1 MEKGGLQH
9 LSVRGGWGIQH
20 KMPTMYY
27 LYPDPR
33 YTDRIAFQY
42 INGDTTLAVYHTQVT
57 PTDNSDL
64 KTPVS
69 TNMEFGVDVN
79 LYGIRANIAYYREN
93 LKDAFSTSKQVI
105 PFHWTRHKDLNFVT
119 KPETS
124 TGKSSMTAAK

>member
-1 MEKGGLQH
+1 MTIPLSKQQFFELSTGVRLSNISTDAADYDIMVDPRFNARVVLYDQKWKKGGLQH

-57 PTDNSDL
+57 PTDNP
-64 KTPVS
+64 T
-69 TNMEFGVDVN
+69 
-79 LYGIRANIAYYREN
+79 
-93 LKDAFSTSKQVI
+93 
-105 PFHWTRHKDLNFVT
+105 
-119 KPETS
+119 
-124 TGKSSMTAAK
+124 